1 MIEIEKNT
9 KFGLNSNSINNYRFK
24 SLIIIKYYCKQY
36 KRLTS
41 FFLIFL
47 KSNYKSIINSISKFM
62 NLMAILFV

>member
-24 SLIIIKYYCKQY
+24 SFIIIKYYSKQY
-36 KRLTS
+36 KRLTKKK
-41 FFLIFL
+41 FL